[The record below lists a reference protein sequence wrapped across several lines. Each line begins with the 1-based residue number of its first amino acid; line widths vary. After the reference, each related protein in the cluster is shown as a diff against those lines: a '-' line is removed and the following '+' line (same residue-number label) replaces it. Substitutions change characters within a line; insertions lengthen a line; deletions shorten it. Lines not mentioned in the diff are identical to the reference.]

1 MDKNTKEYL
10 KNKLLNIQ
18 KGMSEGSPI
27 NGNPDVRLTTTE
39 QNAIADL
46 AGIMAIIVND
56 TEASD
61 ECDYCKE
68 CLCPKLR

>member
-1 MDKNTKEYL
+1 MDNNTKEYL

-18 KGMSEGSPI
+18 KGMSEGKPI
-27 NGNPDVRLTTTE
+27 SGNPHIRLTTTE

-56 TEASD
+56 IETSD
-61 ECDYCKE
+61 ECDYCDE
-68 CLCPKLR
+68 CLCPRSR

>member
-56 TEASD
+56 IEASD
-61 ECDYCKE
+61 ECDYCEE
-68 CLCPKLR
+68 CLCPKMR

>member
-1 MDKNTKEYL
+1 MDKNTREYL

-18 KGMSEGSPI
+18 KGMSKGRPI
-27 NGNPDVRLTTTE
+27 NGNPDIRLTTTE

-56 TEASD
+56 IEVSD
-61 ECDYCKE
+61 G
-68 CLCPKLR
+68 

>member
-18 KGMSEGSPI
+18 KGMSEGKPI
-27 NGNPDVRLTTTE
+27 SGNPDIRLTTTE
-39 QNAIADL
+39 QNAIVDL

-56 TEASD
+56 IGASD
-61 ECDYCKE
+61 ECDYCEE

>member
-18 KGMSEGSPI
+18 KGMLKGNPI
-27 NGNPDVRLTTTE
+27 NGNPDVRLTTAE
-39 QNAIADL
+39 QNAVADL

-56 TEASD
+56 IEVSN
-61 ECDYCKE
+61 ECDYCEE
-68 CLCPKLR
+68 CLCPKSR

>member
-18 KGMSEGSPI
+18 KGMSEGKPI
-27 NGNPDVRLTTTE
+27 NGNPDIRLTTTE

-56 TEASD
+56 IETSD
-61 ECDYCKE
+61 ECDYCDE
-68 CLCPKLR
+68 YLCPRSR